1 MEDLVNE
8 AILDAVDVQIS
19 EEDIDKA
26 KEMGAMALFGE
37 KYGKIVRVVNVPGHS
52 MELCGGVHVSIRPA
66 LVFSRSL
73 ANQASVLGCA
83 VSKRLQDMEHFFTP
97 GN

>member
-26 KEMGAMALFGE
+26 KEMGLW
-37 KYGKIVRVVNVPGHS
+37 
-52 MELCGGVHVSIRPA
+52 
-66 LVFSRSL
+66 
-73 ANQASVLGCA
+73 
-83 VSKRLQDMEHFFTP
+83 HFW
-97 GN
+97 

>member
-37 KYGKIVRVVNVPGHS
+37 NTARLSASS
-52 MELCGGVHVSIRPA
+52 MCQVTA
-66 LVFSRSL
+66 
-73 ANQASVLGCA
+73 
-83 VSKRLQDMEHFFTP
+83 
-97 GN
+97 